1 MKRFAGLSA
10 KDYEFKKEDG
20 TTDRH
25 VIAIYA
31 GSKRVALLEYDTAYK
46 FVHRIHDL
54 AETHDHQQGGS
65 TNG

>member
-10 KDYEFKKEDG
+10 KDYEFKNADG

-25 VIAIYA
+25 VIALYA
-31 GSKRVALLEYDTAYK
+31 GAKRVALLEYSTAYK

-54 AETHDHQQGGS
+54 TETHDARKGQA
-65 TNG
+65 